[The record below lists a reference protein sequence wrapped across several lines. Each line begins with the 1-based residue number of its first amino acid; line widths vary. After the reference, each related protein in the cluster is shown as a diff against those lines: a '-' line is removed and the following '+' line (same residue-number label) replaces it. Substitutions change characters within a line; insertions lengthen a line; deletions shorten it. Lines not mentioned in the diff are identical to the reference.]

1 MSILKLSRISIKLA
15 QKKITADK
23 VAALNDL
30 MNVAEAVY
38 CHFRSTYL
46 QIRFVRMRDSGEK
59 NIVLAILDE
68 EIELATRLMD
78 VVMRDSR
85 IGFEASNHYY
95 YTVADLKEKILNC
108 EFIKAGILAK
118 K

>member
-1 MSILKLSRISIKLA
+1 M
-15 QKKITADK
+15 
-23 VAALNDL
+23 VHAALSDL
-30 MNVAEAVY
+30 MNVAEAAY

-46 QIRFVRMRDSGEK
+46 QIRFVRLRNAGDK
-59 NIVLAILDE
+59 QTILRILNE
-68 EIELATRLMD
+68 EIELAGRLFE

-95 YTVADLKEKILNC
+95 YTIADLKEKILNC
-108 EFIKAGILAK
+108 EFIIDRLKMK